1 MIWTADAINQETVKQ
16 SIGLAR
22 SNRNNTGA
30 KQNNEYETLLQWK
43 VRNSKWRR
51 GMDWGRIFSD
61 LWCADSR
68 LYASIPPALTASLL
82 LPADGG
88 GGGVIW
94 WVKTWRRALGVQVC
108 TRFRALQLGLFL
120 TFPWAIEHL
129 SSVWQNYCQYNP
141 QTLSLHILD
150 DASW

>member
-1 MIWTADAINQETVKQ
+1 MQ
-16 SIGLAR
+16 STKRLW
-22 SNRNNTGA
+22 SNRSGWRDRTAITQGPSKTMSTKHYCNG
-30 KQNNEYETLLQWK
+30 KSEI
-43 VRNSKWRR
+43 RNDEGEWIGGEFFPTFGVQIHACMPR
-51 GMDWGRIFSD
+51 
-61 LWCADSR
+61 SR
-68 LYASIPPALTASLL
+68 LLSPRRSCSLRME
-82 LPADGG
+82 

-94 WVKTWRRALGVQVC
+94 WVKTWMRALGVQVC